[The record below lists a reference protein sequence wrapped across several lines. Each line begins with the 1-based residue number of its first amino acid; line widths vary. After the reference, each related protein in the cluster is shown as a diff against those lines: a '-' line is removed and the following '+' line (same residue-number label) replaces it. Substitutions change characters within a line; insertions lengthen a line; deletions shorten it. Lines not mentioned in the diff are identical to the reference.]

1 LILILQPGLPAA
13 SAGLVKQ
20 VIDEFGRGI
29 DSEFLGPEFCVR
41 QIMGARIALGEDH
54 IGIDFLCLLQSPS
67 RHADGVL
74 GKGPPYTPTCAAA

>member
-41 QIMGARIALGEDH
+41 QIMGA
-54 IGIDFLCLLQSPS
+54 
-67 RHADGVL
+67 
-74 GKGPPYTPTCAAA
+74 